1 MMKHVPEQI
10 QQTIGRAMGRIPSGV
25 FILTAGSAAEKT
37 AMMASWVQQAGFEP
51 AAVSVAIAK
60 ERPIGDL
67 IRRDKRFVLNVIGE
81 KDHHIM
87 RKYARGLEPGVD
99 PFEGVVAGDPHPFD
113 AEIRHHGWERT
124 AQVTVRRP
132 HERVGEVPFDYR
144 ELATC
149 IVNEIHRHAA
159 NHTMEEAARAA
170 EAMMKLTGVL

>member
-10 QQTIGRAMGRIPSGV
+10 QQTIGRAMGRVPSGV

-67 IRRDKRFVLNVIGE
+67 IRREKRFVLNVIGE

-87 RKYARGLEPGVD
+87 RKYARGVEPGAD
-99 PFEGVVAGDPHPFD
+99 PFEGVAIIMSEMGGIVLAECLAYLDCKLISVCDFGGDHELF
-113 AEIRHHGWERT
+113 IG
-124 AQVTVRRP
+124 QVL
-132 HERVGEVPFDYR
+132 GG
-144 ELATC
+144 
-149 IVNEIHRHAA
+149 
-159 NHTMEEAARAA
+159 
-170 EAMMKLTGVL
+170 K